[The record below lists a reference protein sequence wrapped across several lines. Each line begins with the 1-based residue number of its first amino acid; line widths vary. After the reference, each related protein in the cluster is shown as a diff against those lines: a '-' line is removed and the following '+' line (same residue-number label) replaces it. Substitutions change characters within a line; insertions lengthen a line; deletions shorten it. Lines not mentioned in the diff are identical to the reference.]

1 MRGLFHV
8 PSPFSRPLHCFGV
21 DEARKFHHTYHVKP
35 QVHQLKVQF
44 LDHYF
49 NITVVYF
56 ISLENQFLDKHLL
69 LVKANKVDTKVKV
82 GETRSAYLVDH

>member
-1 MRGLFHV
+1 M
-8 PSPFSRPLHCFGV
+8 
-21 DEARKFHHTYHVKP
+21 
-35 QVHQLKVQF
+35 QF